1 MISTTFDIIFMTA
14 LCQLPNKIL
23 VAETRILQYL
33 VSKGYICLH
42 KLSDYVTSLTSR
54 LRRRYR
60 RFCRGFVRLFPGA
73 NPGKP
78 PSGGCRTGKK
88 RPSKIFPIFS
98 SGFPPRGLTTGRKC
112 AKLQVIKG
120 CEEDTRFGKMLQR
133 EASW

>member
-1 MISTTFDIIFMTA
+1 MISTTFDIIFTTA
-14 LCQLPNKIL
+14 LCQLSNKIL

-42 KLSDYVTSLTSR
+42 KLSDYVTSLTCW
-54 LRRRYR
+54 LRWRYR

-78 PSGGCRTGKK
+78 FPGGHRRGKK
-88 RPSKIFPIFS
+88 RTPSIFPIFS
-98 SGFPPRGLTTGRKC
+98 SGFPPRGLTIERKC

-133 EASW
+133 EAGW

>member
-14 LCQLPNKIL
+14 LCQLSNKIL

-42 KLSDYVTSLTSR
+42 KLSDYVTSLTCR

-60 RFCRGFVRLFPGA
+60 RFRRGFARLFPEA
-73 NPGKP
+73 NPGKLSP
-78 PSGGCRTGKK
+78 GGCRTGRK
-88 RPSKIFPIFS
+88 RPPPIFPIFS

-133 EASW
+133 EAGW